1 MFSSIDG
8 GRQLS
13 VTKIAGRTARIAAL
27 TGLNAVMCLLVAG
40 STPSEIRNIRIS
52 AELAT
57 TRVLIELN
65 ASFQYKVGRLTNP
78 DRVYI
83 DFAETAIDPV
93 VRRQIQAASRLVS
106 QVRVGQPQKSSTRVV
121 LDLYPGLGIE

>member
-65 ASFQYKVGRLTNP
+65 ASFHYRVGRLTNP
-78 DRVYI
+78 DKVYI
-83 DFAETAIDPV
+83 DFAETAIGPT
-93 VRRQIQAASRLVS
+93 VRHEIRAGNPLLS
-106 QVRVGQPQKSSTRVV
+106 QVHVGQLQNSSTR
-121 LDLYPGLGIE
+121 I